1 MYTLTRTSKITW
13 QMRDWIGDSYGN
25 KNAVGD
31 KSMYSGVVTRN
42 IFSLRW
48 MCGTVRM

>member
-1 MYTLTRTSKITW
+1 MYPLTRTSKITW

-42 IFSLRW
+42 IFSL
-48 MCGTVRM
+48 